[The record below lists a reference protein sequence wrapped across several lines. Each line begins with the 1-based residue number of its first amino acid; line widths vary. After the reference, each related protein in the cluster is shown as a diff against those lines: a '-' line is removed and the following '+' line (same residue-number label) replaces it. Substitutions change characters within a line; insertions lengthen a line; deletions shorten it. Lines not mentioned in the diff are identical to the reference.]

1 MLTRTLTTLTLLL
14 ALTGG
19 TDRTP
24 RGDNHLDGV
33 RAAHR
38 ARVADLDDDIGGC
51 RETPPSPVPVE
62 PAACT
67 DEGQP

>member
-24 RGDNHLDGV
+24 RADNHLDGA

-38 ARVADLDDDIGGC
+38 ARIADLDDDIGGC
-51 RETPPSPVPVE
+51 REAPSPVPVA
-62 PAACT
+62 PAACS